1 MSSVLVLELV
11 LKGIAMGFLAAAPTG
26 PSGVL
31 VIQRTL
37 DKGRLRGFLTGMG
50 VTISDVVYIMVTMM
64 CLSLVIGYLED
75 PKVSFAVKL
84 VGCGLLLCF
93 GISTVRNN
101 PLAKSKDESVR
112 RDSLPQ
118 YTLTGLLV
126 AIVNPLVVFIYMGLF
141 AFFSFGADELSA
153 GLKGILLASAVAGDV
168 LWWFSLSFVINKL
181 RNRFSLKGIWMI
193 NRVLGIVL
201 IAASAVW
208 LVTLIV

>member
-1 MSSVLVLELV
+1 MNDVSVLELV

-37 DKGRLRGFLTGMG
+37 SKGRFRGFLTGMG
-50 VTISDVVYIMVTMM
+50 VTVSDAIYIMVTML

-75 PKVSFAVKL
+75 PKISFAVKL
-84 VGCGLLLCF
+84 IGCALLLCF
-93 GISTVRNN
+93 GISTIRNN
-101 PLAKSKDESVR
+101 PLANSKEEAVR
-112 RDSLPQ
+112 KETLLQ

-126 AIVNPLVVFIYMGLF
+126 AIVNPLVVFIYMGMF

-153 GLKGILLASAVAGDV
+153 GLKGTLLASALSGDV

-193 NRVLGIVL
+193 NRVLGTIL

-208 LVTLIV
+208 FITLIV

>member
-1 MSSVLVLELV
+1 MNEVSILELV
-11 LKGIAMGFLAAAPTG
+11 LKGLAMGFLAAAPTG

-37 DKGRLRGFLTGMG
+37 SKGRLRGFLTGMG
-50 VTISDVVYIMVTMM
+50 VTLSDTIYIMVTML

-75 PKVSFAVKL
+75 PTISFIVKL
-84 VGCGLLLCF
+84 IGCGLLFCF
-93 GISTVRNN
+93 GVSTCRNN
-101 PLAKSKDESVR
+101 PLSNSKEESVR

-118 YTLTGLLV
+118 YTATGLLV
-126 AIVNPLVVFIYMGLF
+126 AIVNPLVVFIYMGMF

-153 GLKGILLASAVAGDV
+153 GLKGILLTSAIWGDV

-193 NRVLGIVL
+193 NRVMGTALIV
-201 IAASAVW
+201 ASVIW
-208 LVTLIV
+208 LVTLVI